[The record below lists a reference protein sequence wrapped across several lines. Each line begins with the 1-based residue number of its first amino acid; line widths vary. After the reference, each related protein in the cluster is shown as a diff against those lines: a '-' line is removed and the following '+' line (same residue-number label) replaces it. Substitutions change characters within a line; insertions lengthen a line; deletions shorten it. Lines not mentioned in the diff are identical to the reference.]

1 MPQKEVAIINETTK
15 EYLSRYLELE
25 EIIGLPHNFKNPLKD
40 FDIVTTYYEQVNEAA
55 ELLRKEWS
63 LGTAPIFNVVE
74 LLEDKNIKVVSKHPI
89 NSILWQLSVPT
100 FS

>member
-40 FDIVTTYYEQVNEAA
+40 FDIVTTYY
-55 ELLRKEWS
+55 LLR
-63 LGTAPIFNVVE
+63 A
-74 LLEDKNIKVVSKHPI
+74 SK
-89 NSILWQLSVPT
+89 
-100 FS
+100 

>member
-74 LLEDKNIKVVSKHPI
+74 LLEDKNIKVVRL
-89 NSILWQLSVPT
+89 NVDEN
-100 FS
+100 FD